1 MAKKFFN
8 NNEDLKKQFRRLVK
22 ELHPDHG
29 GNAEDFK
36 AMMKEYEDIKIHGFR
51 VQAQAEDIILPEAV
65 KEALRKVVTLE
76 DVEIELVGTWI
87 WLSGNT
93 YEHKDIIKEAGFKWA
108 AKRKRW
114 YFSEE
119 KAKGKFKGDFEELK
133 QHHGFRTIATVHME
147 KIA

>member
-1 MAKKFFN
+1 MTNRFFN
-8 NNEDLKKQFRRLVK
+8 SNEDLKKQFRKLVK

-51 VQAQAEDIILPEAV
+51 VQAQAEDIILSEAV

-93 YEHKDIIKEAGFKWA
+93 YQFKDIIKDAGFKWA

-114 YFSEE
+114 YFAEE

-133 QHHGFRTIATVHME
+133 KHHGFQTIQNMHVE

>member
-1 MAKKFFN
+1 MAKRFFN

-51 VQAQAEDIILPEAV
+51 VQAQAEDIILSEAV

-119 KAKGKFKGDFEELK
+119 KAKGKFKEDFEELK

>member
-1 MAKKFFN
+1 MAKRFFN
-8 NNEDLKKQFRRLVK
+8 NNEDLKKQFRDLCK
-22 ELHPDHG
+22 KLHPDHG

-51 VQAQAEDIILPEAV
+51 VQAQAEDIILSEAV